1 MIKFSEGD
9 SIFVK
14 ATAWKTSF
22 YRNKWPY
29 AVEITNAYFEAR
41 VDGILKGNKF
51 QLSFTAFEMD
61 SGRSEY
67 SRYILYFPVILF
79 LLSYVSLV

>member
-1 MIKFSEGD
+1 MVQFSEGD

-14 ATAWKTSF
+14 AAAWKTSF
-22 YRNKWPY
+22 YRNNWPY
-29 AVEITNAYFEAR
+29 AVEISNAYFEAR
-41 VDGILKGNKF
+41 IDGSIKGNRF

-67 SRYILYFPVILF
+67 SR
-79 LLSYVSLV
+79 